1 MEVLTVRQPLKDSLN
16 MGSQSLQNF
25 REDLWVDDNGTVRP
39 ISSPFMLT
47 NSLDEEV
54 KRVRSSSYVLAE
66 L

>member
-1 MEVLTVRQPLKDSLN
+1 MEVLTVRQPLNDSLN